1 MDIRD
6 NVLID
11 FGGKFGNSWKTILV
25 ITALWPQQVAHD
37 DVSQPQFHTPIHRI
51 WVYPIS
57 FSLLTPT
64 LHHILLLL
72 CV

>member
-37 DVSQPQFHTPIHRI
+37 DVSQPQFHTPIH
-51 WVYPIS
+51 
-57 FSLLTPT
+57 
-64 LHHILLLL
+64 HI
-72 CV
+72 